1 MQTVAYAG
9 FLREDKGA
17 NIDDFVS
24 HINHMVKV
32 AGIDH
37 VGIGTDF
44 DGGGGVPGFEND
56 ADAVNVTMKLIEAG
70 YSEADIAKLWGENFF
85 RVLAE
90 ADAAK

>member
-1 MQTVAYAG
+1 M
-9 FLREDKGA
+9 
-17 NIDDFVS
+17 
-24 HINHMVKV
+24 
-32 AGIDH
+32 GIDH

-56 ADAVNVTMKLIEAG
+56 ADAVNVTMKLIEVG

-90 ADAAK
+90 GDAAK